1 MKQTPPCQSQPRTLR
16 YSGDQLVLI
25 EQAPK
30 GFGAD
35 AILCFDFD
43 GDGDFEQEVRTD
55 SEGRYSFAFNPH
67 NLTRDGRFSMF
78 TRAAHGKKK
87 SEVITIHTVQEKPFN
102 PACEVP
108 VNRAP
113 IEPVPGE
120 NKPPE
125 TGICTSSCTSCATE
139 DTLPGDSLDAYTNS
153 TTPTVQGVEL
163 ATGKLRQSWSMTS
176 FSTRQLGFD
185 FTLHHSSLVDYDGP
199 WGQGFSHSFNMMIV
213 QDSPLTGQIVTTDLR
228 CYPIYSDDGCKW
240 LLPRSFFSNLRLDN
254 SRCRWTMTHF
264 SGLEVEFFLG
274 ALNKP
279 GYPLS
284 ICDPN
289 GNRAYLDYDNS
300 GLLRSI
306 ATDLNQTQHFTYDES
321 HRLRTFTDHIG
332 RGWQF
337 GYDGQNRLT
346 RILTPTTEYADIA
359 VCQEITEC
367 DLPDV
372 LVKQPR
378 TTRLGYADQRFPSH
392 ITSITDQRGVTP
404 ESRLY
409 DSLGRVQTTFI
420 NRKPIQYQYSVDFAL
435 EKLEATN
442 FITRV
447 TDREGNVNDYEIH
460 GTAGSAFNR
469 RGRFGLRRQITWT
482 ERGKGN
488 VPLRETEPEYWE
500 QRWLHDCNCLA
511 PIVVTQPFSSE
522 DAQNLT
528 FDDNGIPTNWPRTQY
543 TYNDLRQILVDLY
556 TDGTEWIRTESA
568 YQEKA
573 FGNHNQYSRKTRWTE
588 ARGFDESSIYAGLN
602 FTHTYQYDA
611 RGNRIRHD
619 APTVTRGVDS
629 PQVILESW
637 IYNQFGQVLQHVDAN
652 GNVTAN
658 AYYDGPSTGGDIS
671 TKGTFGGY
679 LQSVTRGA
687 DGSQNT
693 ATNLTTTH
701 RVNPLG
707 MTTQEI
713 DPKGFVYDTE
723 YNDLQERVRWI
734 DPSVTLRNGTQV
746 RYETRCV
753 YDGASNK
760 VLDRRSNIDVDGTIP
775 ANGWIDRSMSYDDVN
790 NLLSERVEVD
800 ANDANDLVTRY
811 AYDGN
816 DDHATTR
823 KPEGNREF
831 RFYDERRLLF
841 KTFYGVAP
849 GSTILEGYPPAK
861 RAVDLGSTAFVGMTL
876 DTYDARL
883 NAVRHRD
890 GRGNFTDRFYDFYNR
905 QTAES
910 DQNGNGWVRAYDDA
924 SNVLATERGAVS
936 KNMGAITQVL
946 ERTYDCFDEI
956 GRSYQRV
963 LDIDLGSDE
972 SATVNPDDGQNSSYH
987 TRLDPGSRTIQSTDA
1002 NGNTTLFSYDAAN
1015 RMLTVTDAL
1024 GNQRTHVYDTNSN
1037 VVQVMETELPG
1048 PGAGG
1053 GPETYITT
1061 FAFDELNRRIEQHI
1075 RGLNGNSIDHAWFF
1089 AYDSRN
1095 NQRLMQDAENNVTL
1109 TTFDDADRT
1118 ILQQRFAG
1126 DPLTSTPAELLHYEW
1141 AYDRNSRMIEERALS
1156 DVIDPASAQIT
1167 RHNYDD
1173 LDRQVRTVYPD
1184 SDDPIDGSGD
1194 GPDGVFD
1201 RVELRYDPNSNLV
1214 RVIEQREVAFDNS
1227 FDPGNRLTSQVI
1239 TRPASVPGVTRQAYA
1254 YDALNRVI
1262 NADNDYAR
1270 VAHNYDPFSR
1280 LTAEAQSIRL
1290 DGSGF
1295 ATGWE
1300 CPIRVTHT
1308 YDKESN
1314 PTMCQVLD
1322 GTQTDLAVATTF
1334 DALNREARRRAQ
1346 YFNTPLHDIATYT
1359 YLGPWRMQAKTLG
1372 NGSQLTRV
1380 YDAKRRTRSHRWTS
1394 PNNLLVGFEYDY
1406 DRMDNALFERFA
1418 HDNGLYDHFQYNDR
1432 YEVVSVDYRVPTATP
1447 PANPRTRFFYD
1458 DIFNRTQASFGDPFA
1473 AASNTL
1479 DSYRANR
1486 ANEYTEIK
1494 RNGRTVK
1501 QSHDRAGN
1509 VTQLLVRPLL
1519 NRQRTDSLATARWD
1533 AYNLLFD
1540 IDTGVTPKQNYRY
1553 DALRR
1558 RIATMELDG
1567 DTIQPG
1573 SRRYIYDG
1581 WEVAEERLFDDG
1593 ATLAAAPSTLERIY
1607 VTGREIDEPLLT
1619 AIDSNGDR
1627 QLGGSV
1633 PKNMP
1638 DISADQE
1645 YYFLNNRLGNIMAL
1659 LDADQ
1664 ADRVLE
1670 YYRYTIYGETQVLPV
1685 IDDNGDDLEDTPFD
1699 LSDNRAQGAELGM
1712 SGHSNIYLFTAR
1724 RFDLVSGLYYYR
1736 NRYYEPASGRFL
1748 SRDPLGY
1755 KDGMNLLQ
1763 YVGNNSASWIDPG
1776 GMSRTNRL
1784 KIEIQEAQGEL
1795 RRAKNDGAKRAAK
1808 QKLQKL
1814 RKQLERELEKVA
1826 KEKVLKRG
1834 QKAVREIAEEVIEET
1849 TERAVCKKSTPF
1861 LRRVLR
1867 LKKLRKVAKLGRKIP
1882 GVGIGVFI
1890 IFLPLEAEAKGLG
1903 PALVDGGLDAIPFVG
1918 WIKFGGELV
1927 FGPLIPDKEPLLP
1940 SEGDAP
1946 PCLDPTRVKSCI
1958 SGTVEREL
1966 PLPPNPFKPRAT
1978 PRPDLMMG
1986 G

>member
-16 YSGDQLVLI
+16 FSGDQLVLI

-87 SEVITIHTVQEKPFN
+87 SEVVTVHAIQEKSFN

-108 VNRAP
+108 VNRVP

-125 TGICTSSCTSCATE
+125 TGICTSSCTTCATD

-153 TTPTVQGVEL
+153 TTPMVQGVEL
-163 ATGKLRQSWSMTS
+163 ATGKLRQSWSITS
-176 FSTRQLGFD
+176 FATRQLGFD

-213 QDSPLTGQIVTTDLR
+213 QDGPLTGQVITTDLR
-228 CYPIYSDDGCKW
+228 CYPIYSDDGCEW
-240 LLPRSFFSNLRLDN
+240 RLPRSFFSNLRLD
-254 SRCRWTMTHF
+254 SGRCRWTMTHF
-264 SGLEVEFFLG
+264 SGLEVEFFQG
-274 ALNKP
+274 TLNKP

-289 GNRAYLDYDNS
+289 GNRAYLEYDNS
-300 GLLRSI
+300 GLLQYI
-306 ATDLNQTQHFTYDES
+306 ATDLNQTQRFTYDES

-332 RGWQF
+332 RGWLF
-337 GYDGQNRLT
+337 GYDEHNRLT
-346 RILTPTTEYADIA
+346 RILMPATEYADITA
-359 VCQEITEC
+359 CQEITER
-367 DLPDV
+367 DLPNV

-378 TTRLGYADQRFPSH
+378 TTRLGYADQRFLSH
-392 ITSITDQRGVTP
+392 ITSITDQRGATP
-404 ESRLY
+404 ESRVY
-409 DSLGRVQTTFI
+409 DSLGRVQTSFI
-420 NRKPIQYQYSVDFAL
+420 NCKPVQYQYDVDL
-435 EKLEATN
+435 MLDKLEATN
-442 FITRV
+442 LLTRV

-460 GTAGSAFNR
+460 GTAGSAFNG

-488 VPLRETEPEYWE
+488 APLREAEPEYWE

-511 PIVVTQPFSSE
+511 PIAVTQPFSSK
-522 DAQNLT
+522 DAKNLNL
-528 FDDNGIPTNWPRTQY
+528 DDNGIPTNWPRTLY

-556 TDGTEWIRTESA
+556 TDGNESIRTESV
-568 YQEKA
+568 YQEQA
-573 FGNHNQYSRKTRWTE
+573 FGMEGQYSRKIRWIE
-588 ARGFDESSIYAGLN
+588 PRGFDDSPIYAGLN
-602 FTHTYQYDA
+602 FTHTYRYDA
-611 RGNRIRHD
+611 HGNRTRHD
-619 APTVTRGVDS
+619 APTVTRGLET
-629 PQVILESW
+629 PQVIAENWS
-637 IYNQFGQVLQHVDAN
+637 YNEFGQVRQHIDAN
-652 GNVTAN
+652 QNITTN
-658 AYYDGPSTGGDIS
+658 TYYDGPSIGADIN
-671 TKGTFGGY
+671 TKGRFGGY

-687 DGSQNT
+687 EGSQNT
-693 ATNLTTTH
+693 ATNLTTTY

-734 DPSVTLRNGTQV
+734 EPSVTLRNGTQV

-775 ANGWIDRSMSYDDVN
+775 ANEWIDRSMSYDDVN
-790 NLLSERVEVD
+790 NLLSERIEVD
-800 ANDANDLVTRY
+800 ANDANDLITRY

-816 DDHATTR
+816 DDRVVTR

-831 RFYDERRLLF
+831 RLYDERQLLL
-841 KTFYGVAP
+841 KTFYGIAP
-849 GSTILEGYPPAK
+849 GSTILEGYPSDK
-861 RAVDLGSTAFVGMTL
+861 RAVDLGFTAFVGMTL

-883 NAVRHRD
+883 NTVRQRD

-910 DQNGNGWVRAYDDA
+910 DPNGNGWVRAYDDA
-924 SNVLATERGAVS
+924 SNVLATEHGAVS
-936 KNMGAITQVL
+936 KDMGQITQVL
-946 ERTYDCFDEI
+946 ERSYDRFDELS
-956 GRSYQRV
+956 RSYQRV

-972 SATVNPDDGQNSSYH
+972 RAAVNPDDGQNSNYQ
-987 TRLDPGSRTIQSTDA
+987 TRFDPGSRTVRSTDA

-1024 GNQRTHVYDTNSN
+1024 GNLRTHAYDPNSN
-1037 VVQVMETELPG
+1037 VVQVTETELPG
-1048 PGAGG
+1048 SGASG
-1053 GPETYITT
+1053 GPETYVTT
-1061 FAFDELNRRIEQHI
+1061 FAFDELNRQIEQHI

-1095 NQRLMQDAENNVTL
+1095 NQRFMQDAEGNVTL

-1118 ILQQRFAG
+1118 ILQQRFNG
-1126 DPLTSTPAELLHYEW
+1126 DPFTSTPVELLHCEW
-1141 AYDRNSRMIEERALS
+1141 AYDRNSRMVEERALS
-1156 DVIDPASAQIT
+1156 NVTDPASAQIT
-1167 RHNYDD
+1167 RHAYDN

-1184 SDDPIDGSGD
+1184 SDDPIDGSDNGTD
-1194 GPDGVFD
+1194 GLFD

-1214 RVIEQREVAFDNS
+1214 RVTEQREVVFDNS
-1227 FDPGNRLTSQVI
+1227 FDPGNRLTEQAI
-1239 TRPASVPGVTRQAYA
+1239 TQSASVPGVTRQAYA

-1262 NADNDYAR
+1262 TADNDYAR
-1270 VAHNYDPFSR
+1270 VANSYDAFSR

-1295 ATGWE
+1295 DSGWE
-1300 CPIRVTHT
+1300 NPIQVSHV

-1314 PTMCQVLD
+1314 DTMCQVLD
-1322 GTQTDLAVATTF
+1322 NRQNDLTVATTF
-1334 DALNREARRRAQ
+1334 DALNREARSTAQ
-1346 YFNTPLHDIATYT
+1346 YFDRPMHDIATYA
-1359 YLGPWRMQAKTLG
+1359 YLGPWRMQTKTLG
-1372 NGSQLTRV
+1372 NGAVLTRL
-1380 YDAKRRTRSHRWTS
+1380 YDTKRRTRSHRWTNQ
-1394 PNNLLVGFEYDY
+1394 NNLLVGFEYDY
-1406 DRMDNALFERFA
+1406 DRMDNVLFERFA

-1458 DIFNRTQASFGDPFA
+1458 DVFNRTQASSGDPFE

-1479 DSYRANR
+1479 DSYTANR
-1486 ANEYTEIK
+1486 ANEYTKIK

-1509 VTQLLVRPLL
+1509 LTQLLVRPLL
-1519 NRQRTDSLATARWD
+1519 NRQQRKDSLATARWD

-1540 IDTGVTPKQNYRY
+1540 INTGVTPKQNYRY

-1558 RIATMELDG
+1558 RIATLELEG
-1567 DTIQPG
+1567 DAIQPG

-1581 WEVAEERLFDDG
+1581 WEVVEERLFDNG
-1593 ATLAAAPSTLERIY
+1593 ATLSAAPSTLERIY
-1607 VTGREIDEPLLT
+1607 VTGREIDEPLLA
-1619 AIDSNGDR
+1619 AIDGNGDR
-1627 QLGGSV
+1627 QLGGNL

-1638 DISADQE
+1638 GATADQE
-1645 YYFLNNRLGNIMAL
+1645 YYFLNNRLGSIMAL
-1659 LDADQ
+1659 LDADR

-1670 YYRYTIYGETQVLPV
+1670 YYRYSVYGQVTVLPAV
-1685 IDDNGDDLEDTPFD
+1685 DDNGDGPEDTPLD
-1699 LSDNRAQGAELGM
+1699 LSDNRAQGAELGL

-1724 RFDLVSGLYYYR
+1724 RFDRATGLYYYR
-1736 NRYYEPASGRFL
+1736 NRYYEPTSGRFV
-1748 SRDPLGY
+1748 SRDPLEQIVQTRGHLLRNADIVGWAMQYQAFRNNPTTLRDALGLFETWDDCVWSCLKGQFAWWAITFSGGAYAKEGIVAALKTLY
-1755 KDGMNLLQ
+1755 KDMASVAGVAFAAAVIGAQVGYCLNACVCSRVLNCNLC
-1763 YVGNNSASWIDPG
+1763 DPETG
-1776 GMSRTNRL
+1776 EKSSL
-1784 KIEIQEAQGEL
+1784 KICADWSSIDFWQLITGEGSRATYLSAPNCQVVQKWHVTRERRRREEHHRRL
-1795 RRAKNDGAKRAAK
+1795 RQA
-1808 QKLQKL
+1808 LEHI
-1814 RKQLERELEKVA
+1814 ERE
-1826 KEKVLKRG
+1826 G
-1834 QKAVREIAEEVIEET
+1834 Q
-1849 TERAVCKKSTPF
+1849 
-1861 LRRVLR
+1861 
-1867 LKKLRKVAKLGRKIP
+1867 
-1882 GVGIGVFI
+1882 
-1890 IFLPLEAEAKGLG
+1890 
-1903 PALVDGGLDAIPFVG
+1903 
-1918 WIKFGGELV
+1918 
-1927 FGPLIPDKEPLLP
+1927 
-1940 SEGDAP
+1940 
-1946 PCLDPTRVKSCI
+1946 
-1958 SGTVEREL
+1958 SG
-1966 PLPPNPFKPRAT
+1966 
-1978 PRPDLMMG
+1978 
-1986 G
+1986 